1 MDSLIEKYLR
11 DTGIEMKVIKQ
22 NGEPVRLSE
31 QEILVHSLLSG
42 YLYRLIS
49 LQDLI

>member
-11 DTGIEMKVIKQ
+11 DSGIEMKVIKR
-22 NGEPVRLSE
+22 NGEAVRLSD

-42 YLYRLIS
+42 YLCRILK
-49 LQDLI
+49 LNL